1 MKIPVFKILQIVPAI
16 VAMFKPRPMWED
28 CPNAFCQNGLINFSP
43 YYKTA
48 QEHYTCPTCK
58 GTGIINRKTG
68 KPPER

>member
-16 VAMFKPRPMWED
+16 VAMFKPRPMWEK
-28 CPNAFCQNGLINFSP
+28 CPNPLCQNGKAINFAAS
-43 YYKTA
+43 TMDFTI
-48 QEHYTCPTCK
+48 TCKTCK